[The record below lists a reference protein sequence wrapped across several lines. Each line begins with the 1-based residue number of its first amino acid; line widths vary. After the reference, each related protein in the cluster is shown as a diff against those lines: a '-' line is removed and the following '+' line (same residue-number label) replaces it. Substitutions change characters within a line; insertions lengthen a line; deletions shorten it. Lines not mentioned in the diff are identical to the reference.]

1 MDTKKIPFVTPEGL
15 DFISNFSSS
24 FAEAN
29 NLKSDND
36 KTISSAFIYEK
47 LRVAV
52 EYQEEHLILKNAMS
66 RILRRKCTLSP
77 NINADQLFSD
87 LISELAWANYINPEV
102 LKEKDSESIISIID
116 KYLTILKYAKTGR
129 FARHELNHAVM
140 DWLACEID
148 EFLRPD
154 KSEQII
160 VDYAYNT
167 LIKSLDLS
175 EVRIDEKE
183 NEIQMKGAIYGFI
196 LKPDYAQVQ
205 YWFLK
210 NIYPDW
216 NSWGIEEMKKMARS
230 FDPYYNKLDH
240 ALNHPY
246 RKNYIQFV
254 KRLIPPFI
262 LLYSVMIKKKLSA
275 SEVGEKPA
283 LLHSLIMEEYNLK
296 VAEARNKVWRGTFR
310 ALIFILITKISL
322 AFIIEIPFDKY
333 VSGSIDMVSLIIN
346 ISLPP
351 LLMLFAGTFVKS
363 PSRRNYKTISDSVI
377 SLLTQNQLD
386 NKKYTLVKSRSTTF
400 MFFNLAYSFISLGI
414 LSAVIWLLLYLKFN
428 IVSITLFFFFVSVV
442 SFFSFRI
449 RNIALELAMKR
460 GRDDALTSILEL
472 VFMPFIRI
480 GKFFSDRFASFNPMI
495 LALDFLIEAPLKT
508 VIKIMNSWLRF
519 INAKKEELE
528 L

>member
-1 MDTKKIPFVTPEGL
+1 M
-15 DFISNFSSS
+15 
-24 FAEAN
+24 
-29 NLKSDND
+29 KSDND

-66 RILRRKCTLSP
+66 RILRRKYTLSP
-77 NINADQLFSD
+77 NITASQLFSD

-102 LKEKDSESIISIID
+102 LKEKESENIVSIID
-116 KYLTILKYAKTGR
+116 KYLSILKYAKTGR
-129 FARHELNHAVM
+129 FTRHELNRTVI

-154 KSEQII
+154 KSEKII
-160 VDYAYNT
+160 VDYTFDCLAKN
-167 LIKSLDLS
+167 LDLS
-175 EVRIDEKE
+175 DARIDEKE
-183 NEIQMKGAIYGFI
+183 NIIQLKAAIYGFI
-196 LKPDYAQVQ
+196 LKPDYAQIQ

-210 NIYPDW
+210 NIYTDW
-216 NSWGIEEMKKMARS
+216 SNWDSEEAKKMGRS

-246 RKNYIQFV
+246 RKNYIQFA

-262 LLYSVMIKKKLSA
+262 LLYSVLKKKKLNLG
-275 SEVGEKPA
+275 EIREKPM
-283 LLHSLIMEEYNLK
+283 LLHDLIIEEYNLK
-296 VAEARNKVWRGTFR
+296 IAEARSKVWRGTIR

-322 AFIIEIPFDKY
+322 AFVLEIPFDKY
-333 VSGSIDMVSLIIN
+333 ISGTVDIVSLLIN

-351 LLMLFAGTFVKS
+351 LLMLFSGTFIKS
-363 PSRRNYKTISDSVI
+363 PSRRNYKTISESVI
-377 SLLTQNQLD
+377 FLLTQNQLD
-386 NKKYTLVKSRSTTF
+386 SKKYALVKSRSNTF
-400 MFFNLAYSFISLGI
+400 LFFNLAYSLISLAI
-414 LSAVIWLLLYLKFN
+414 LAGVIWFLLYLKFN
-428 IVSITLFFFFVSVV
+428 IVSIALFFFFVSVV

-449 RNIALELAMKR
+449 RNIALELAMKK
-460 GRDDALTSILEL
+460 GRDDAITSVLEL
-472 VFMPFIRI
+472 VLMPFIRI

>member
-1 MDTKKIPFVTPEGL
+1 
-15 DFISNFSSS
+15 
-24 FAEAN
+24 
-29 NLKSDND
+29 LKSDND

-66 RILRRKCTLSP
+66 RILRRKYTLSP
-77 NINADQLFSD
+77 NITASQLFSD

-102 LKEKDSESIISIID
+102 LKEKESENIVSIID
-116 KYLTILKYAKTGR
+116 KYLSILKYAKTGR
-129 FARHELNHAVM
+129 FTRHELNRTVI

-154 KSEQII
+154 KSEKII
-160 VDYAYNT
+160 VDYTFDCLAKN
-167 LIKSLDLS
+167 LDLS
-175 EVRIDEKE
+175 DARIDEKE
-183 NEIQMKGAIYGFI
+183 NIIQLKAAIYGFI
-196 LKPDYAQVQ
+196 LKPDYAQIQ

-210 NIYPDW
+210 NIYTDW
-216 NSWGIEEMKKMARS
+216 SNWDSEEAKKMGRS

-246 RKNYIQFV
+246 RKNYIQFA

-262 LLYSVMIKKKLSA
+262 LLYSVLKKKKLNLG
-275 SEVGEKPA
+275 EIREKPM
-283 LLHSLIMEEYNLK
+283 LLHDLIIEEYNLK
-296 VAEARNKVWRGTFR
+296 IAEARSKVWRGTIR

-322 AFIIEIPFDKY
+322 AFVLEIPFDKY
-333 VSGSIDMVSLIIN
+333 ISGTVDIVSLLIN

-351 LLMLFAGTFVKS
+351 LLMLFSGTFIKS
-363 PSRRNYKTISDSVI
+363 PSRRNYKTISESVI
-377 SLLTQNQLD
+377 FLLTQNQLD
-386 NKKYTLVKSRSTTF
+386 SKKYALVKSRSNTF
-400 MFFNLAYSFISLGI
+400 LFFNLAYSLISLAI
-414 LSAVIWLLLYLKFN
+414 LAGVIWFLLYLKFN
-428 IVSITLFFFFVSVV
+428 IVSIALFFFFVSVV

-449 RNIALELAMKR
+449 RNIALELAMKK
-460 GRDDALTSILEL
+460 GRDDAITSVLEL
-472 VFMPFIRI
+472 VLMPFIRI

>member
-1 MDTKKIPFVTPEGL
+1 M
-15 DFISNFSSS
+15 
-24 FAEAN
+24 
-29 NLKSDND
+29 KSDND

-66 RILRRKCTLSP
+66 RILRRKYTLSP
-77 NINADQLFSD
+77 NITASQLFSD

-102 LKEKDSESIISIID
+102 LKEKESENIVSIID
-116 KYLTILKYAKTGR
+116 KYLSILKYAKTGR
-129 FARHELNHAVM
+129 FTRHELNRTVI

-154 KSEQII
+154 KSEKII
-160 VDYAYNT
+160 VDYTFDCLAKN
-167 LIKSLDLS
+167 LDLS
-175 EVRIDEKE
+175 DARIDEKE
-183 NEIQMKGAIYGFI
+183 NIIQLKAAIYGFI
-196 LKPDYAQVQ
+196 LKPDYAQIQ

-210 NIYPDW
+210 NIYTDW
-216 NSWGIEEMKKMARS
+216 SNWDSEEAKKMGRS

-246 RKNYIQFV
+246 RKNYIQFA

-262 LLYSVMIKKKLSA
+262 LLYSVLKKKKLNL
-275 SEVGEKPA
+275 EEIREKPM
-283 LLHSLIMEEYNLK
+283 LLHDLIMEEYNLK
-296 VAEARNKVWRGTFR
+296 IAEARSKVWRGTIR

-322 AFIIEIPFDKY
+322 AFVLEIPFDKY
-333 VSGSIDMVSLIIN
+333 ISGTVDIVSLLIN

-351 LLMLFAGTFVKS
+351 LLMLFSGTFIKS
-363 PSRRNYKTISDSVI
+363 PSRRNYKTISESVI
-377 SLLTQNQLD
+377 YLLTQNQLD
-386 NKKYTLVKSRSTTF
+386 SKKYALVKSRSNTF
-400 MFFNLAYSFISLGI
+400 LFFNLAYSLISLAI
-414 LSAVIWLLLYLKFN
+414 LAGVIWLLLYLKFN
-428 IVSITLFFFFVSVV
+428 IVSIALFFFFVSVV

-449 RNIALELAMKR
+449 RNIALELAMKK
-460 GRDDALTSILEL
+460 GRDDAITSVLEL
-472 VFMPFIRI
+472 VLMPFIRI

>member
-1 MDTKKIPFVTPEGL
+1 METKKIPFVTPEGL

-29 NLKSDND
+29 NLKSNND

-66 RILRRKCTLSP
+66 RILKRKYTLSP
-77 NINADQLFSD
+77 NITADQLFSD

-102 LKEKDSESIISIID
+102 LKEKDSEAIISIID
-116 KYLTILKYAKTGR
+116 RYLAILNNAKTAR
-129 FARHELNHAVM
+129 FTRHELNRTVM

-154 KSEQII
+154 KSEKII
-160 VDYAYNT
+160 VDYVYNT
-167 LIKSLDLS
+167 LIKNLDLS
-175 EVRIDEKE
+175 DIKIDARE
-183 NEIQMKGAIYGFI
+183 NEVQLKAAIYGFI
-196 LKPDYAQVQ
+196 LKPDYAQIQ

-210 NIYPDW
+210 NIYTDW
-216 NSWGIEEMKKMARS
+216 NTCGSDEMKKMALS
-230 FDPYYNKLDH
+230 FDPYYNKVDH

-262 LLYSVMIKKKLSA
+262 LLYSVMRKKKINA
-275 SEVGEKPA
+275 KDIGENPSS
-283 LLHSLIMEEYNLK
+283 LHRFIMEEYNLK
-296 VAEARNKVWRGTFR
+296 VAEGRSKVWRGTIR

-333 VSGSIDMVSLIIN
+333 ISGAIDMVSLVIN

-351 LLMLFAGTFVKS
+351 LLMLFSGTFVKS
-363 PSRRNYKTISDSVI
+363 PSHLNYKTVSDSVV
-377 SLLTQNQLD
+377 SLLTLNQLD
-386 NKKYTLVKSRSTTF
+386 NKKYALLKRRPATF
-400 MFFNLAYSFISLGI
+400 LIFNLAYSLVSLAVLIG
-414 LSAVIWLLLYLKFN
+414 VIWFLLYLKFN

-460 GRDDALTSILEL
+460 GRDDAITSVLEL
-472 VFMPFIRI
+472 IFMPFIRI

-519 INAKKEELE
+519 INAKKDELE